1 MINYGD
7 PILHRVS
14 DNRTIEQTNVDA
26 GIGQTIYS
34 DPNKTIL
41 KTMSADINNDSLMD
55 IIVAHTD
62 GSIKV
67 LKNYGDSKPYDDVGN
82 LLLIGDTI
90 NDIFI
95 GDVDGNGYPDII
107 VQTAESQLRT
117 YLNDQGIFDVDGKL
131 ICLNVAGADTNSVTA
146 DFSGV
151 NQTFIKDMDNDNHID
166 IVTNDAD
173 GYIKIFYGGKTNGK
187 PNYVSV
193 NPEAGYTCDPNMFL
207 QRQQNNMEI
216 VKRFGIKINSTVKVK
231 DKSLMRRD
239 GLQIPAD
246 DNPNNPLGNGLK
258 TLANDT

>member
-1 MINYGD
+1 
-7 PILHRVS
+7 
-14 DNRTIEQTNVDA
+14 
-26 GIGQTIYS
+26 
-34 DPNKTIL
+34 
-41 KTMSADINNDSLMD
+41 MD

-146 DFSGV
+146 DLSGV

-173 GYIKIFYGGKTNGK
+173 GYIKIFY
-187 PNYVSV
+187 
-193 NPEAGYTCDPNMFL
+193 
-207 QRQQNNMEI
+207 
-216 VKRFGIKINSTVKVK
+216 
-231 DKSLMRRD
+231 
-239 GLQIPAD
+239 
-246 DNPNNPLGNGLK
+246 
-258 TLANDT
+258 